1 MKLNLAIP
9 GLLIALL
16 VGCNDTITTV
26 EPPVSP
32 SVAANPTTNPLESEP
47 TPTATPT
54 PVASEPTPTATNSP
68 NTFDSVSFPKA
79 SCGDQM
85 PTDKK
90 TDTIKL
96 YPVFVDYSDS
106 NLQTIKANYC
116 GDALKKITKNKGKYV
131 IQVASFTDEKRVN
144 QFKEF
149 LTRKLGSTSVEV
161 GEATVIGGKPIPKS
175 TKNVA
180 KAAQPIGDQQSQD
193 KKADNVV
200 GADNSPYAIGKAA
213 KLTPAQVEELIEI
226 EKRKA
231 YKGLGSKEEVQAKF
245 VLPTYLPP
253 GFNVSHFRTKYNG
266 KLGGRYEIVYCN
278 SSKFCFLIEGGIP
291 EPMGDEPIS
300 YETIKD
306 ISSLAL
312 GKVELGYANY
322 DRTNNKPHIGFTGS
336 LDRFI
341 KDNNDYIFQSPSR
354 IYVGNNTA
362 ISMSEAIK
370 IVESLQYLNN

>member
-16 VGCNDTITTV
+16 VGCNDTTTV
-26 EPPVSP
+26 APTESP
-32 SVAANPTTNPLESEP
+32 SAAANPTSNPVVSEP

-54 PVASEPTPTATNSP
+54 PVASEPTPTPANSP
-68 NTFDSVSFPKA
+68 NPFDSDSFPKT

-85 PTDKK
+85 PTDRK
-90 TDTIKL
+90 TDIVKL

-106 NLQTIKANYC
+106 NLKTIKDNYC
-116 GDALKKITKNKGKYV
+116 GDALKKLQNNGKYV

-149 LTRKLGSTSVEV
+149 LGRKLGNTSVDV
-161 GEATVIGGKPIPKS
+161 GEATVIGAKPIPKS

-180 KAAQPIGDQQSQD
+180 KATQPTGDQQSQD
-193 KKADNVV
+193 KKADDVIS
-200 GADNSPYAIGKAA
+200 ADNSPYAIGKAA
-213 KLTPAQVEELIEI
+213 KLTPAQVKELIEM

-231 YKGLGSKEEVQAKF
+231 YKGLGSKEKVQAKF

-253 GFNVSHFRTKYNG
+253 GFNVSHFGTKYNE

-278 SSKFCFLIEGGIP
+278 SSKFCFLIGGGIP

-322 DRTNNKPHIGFTGS
+322 DRTNNESHIGFTGS

-341 KDNNDYIFQSPSR
+341 KDNNDYIFQSPS
-354 IYVGNNTA
+354 IMYVGNNKA

-370 IVESLQYLNN
+370 IVQSLQYLNR